1 MNNEQLTM
9 NDERLT
15 MNNIRRAALFVFLML
30 LLIGCGGKDALAP
43 VPTVELAAVQPTAVP
58 PIPTSTPKLLPTA
71 VPTMPPPPTLT
82 PIPVAEE
89 SETKTA
95 ATPTDTPPIPAPTAE
110 PMLNGIPLSQ
120 ILLMDDAAVAHMQEI
135 YALGQTLG
143 RDPNSFSK
151 LGDSIIANGD
161 FLTRYDV
168 PGSYNLG
175 PYEYLQPAIDHFPGS
190 WDRYGVGIK
199 IGLRAWGVF
208 DPQWAD
214 KEWCEPNETMIDCEI
229 RYNNPSIMIIHLGS
243 NDQDP
248 SFDTYYREVIQ
259 YTLDQGIVP
268 LLLTKADRFEGED
281 NFNNNAIRQTAVDLQ
296 VPLVDFDLLAATLPN
311 RGIKE
316 GDNVHLNGPL
326 VHDYTL
332 DDVYTKGHSMHNLTI
347 IMMIDRIWKEVC
359 K

>member
-1 MNNEQLTM
+1 MKYTLPLLT
-9 NDERLT
+9 L
-15 MNNIRRAALFVFLML
+15 LLL
-30 LLIGCGGKDALAP
+30 LLIGCSDGDAAETATPAP
-43 VPTVELAAVQPTAVP
+43 TDTIMPTETAV
-58 PIPTSTPKLLPTA
+58 STPAPLA
-71 VPTMPPPPTLT
+71 VTIATMPPPASPT
-82 PIPVAEE
+82 PIATAGGMEPAVADA
-89 SETKTA
+89 TA
-95 ATPTDTPPIPAPTAE
+95 TIAPSPTAE
-110 PMLNGIPLSQ
+110 PMLNDIPLSQ
-120 ILLMDDAAVAHMQEI
+120 IVVMNDETIAHMQEV
-135 YALGQTLG
+135 YAQGQTLG
-143 RDPNSFSK
+143 RNPNSFSK

-161 FLTRYDV
+161 FLTRFDV
-168 PGSYNLG
+168 PGSYTLG
-175 PYEYLQPAIDHFPGS
+175 PYENLQPAIDNFPGS

-248 SFDTYYREVIQ
+248 SFDTYFRDVVQ
-259 YTLDQGIVP
+259 YTLDQGIIP

-281 NFNNNAIRQTAVDLQ
+281 NFNNNVIRETAVFLQ
-296 VPLVDFDLLAATLPN
+296 VPVVDFDLLAGTLPN

-326 VHDYTL
+326 VHDYNL

-347 IMMIDRIWKEVC
+347 IMMVDRIWQEVMNN
-359 K
+359 

>member
-1 MNNEQLTM
+1 MKTLPLLT
-9 NDERLT
+9 
-15 MNNIRRAALFVFLML
+15 FLLL
-30 LLIGCGGKDALAP
+30 LLIGCGDGAVAETATSAP
-43 VPTVELAAVQPTAVP
+43 TNTIMPTETAV
-58 PIPTSTPKLLPTA
+58 STPAPLA
-71 VPTMPPPPTLT
+71 VTISTMPPPASPT
-82 PIPVAEE
+82 PIPITQP
-89 SETKTA
+89 ETE
-95 ATPTDTPPIPAPTAE
+95 TDTPEATATIAPSPTPE

-120 ILLMDDAAVAHMQEI
+120 IVVMDDSTVAYMQEV

-143 RDPNSFSK
+143 RSPNSFSK

-161 FLTRYDV
+161 FLTRFDV
-168 PGSYNLG
+168 PRSYTLG
-175 PYEYLQPAIDHFPGS
+175 PYEYLQPAIDNFPGS

-248 SFDTYYREVIQ
+248 SFDTYFRDVVE
-259 YTLDQGIVP
+259 YTLDQGIIP

-281 NFNNNAIRQTAVDLQ
+281 NFNNNVIRETAISLQ
-296 VPLVDFDLLAATLPN
+296 VPVVDFDLLAGTLPN
-311 RGIKE
+311 RGIRE

-326 VHDYTL
+326 VHDYNL

-347 IMMIDRIWKEVC
+347 IMMVDRIWREVMDGNG
-359 K
+359 